1 MCAERNVTEKF
12 GIAKQN
18 KDVLFNMAAFLID
31 SHCHLTNSG
40 LVERLDQV
48 LQNARQAGVS
58 RCIAIGTN
66 PADHQVLRQV
76 CTQFP
81 EVSAVFGIHPEHA
94 HEVSGD
100 YLSPLK
106 DHLKQC
112 PRTVAVGECGLDY
125 FRNTNPPELQK
136 KIFEEHIALAR
147 ELNLP
152 LVLHIR
158 EAHADAQAIMK
169 HHPDIRYVVHCF
181 TGKPDECRI
190 WIDMGAYI
198 GITGIV
204 TYKNAPD
211 VRADALMVPAD
222 RLLVETDSPY
232 LSPEP
237 VRKIR
242 MNEPAHTAHTARF
255 VAELRGVSF
264 ESLCE
269 QTTAN
274 AVRLFGPRIID

>member
-1 MCAERNVTEKF
+1 MN
-12 GIAKQN
+12 
-18 KDVLFNMAAFLID
+18 LPFLVD
-31 SHCHLTNSG
+31 THCHLTSEG
-40 LVERLDQV
+40 LVNRLPDV
-48 LQNARQAGVS
+48 LANAKSAGVN

-66 PADHQVLRQV
+66 PADHETLRRT
-76 CTQFP
+76 CGQFP
-81 EVSAVFGIHPEHA
+81 EISAVFGIHPEHA
-94 HEVSGD
+94 HEVPED
-100 YLSPLK
+100 YLPALK
-106 DHLKQC
+106 EHLINC

-136 KIFEEHIALAR
+136 KVFEQHIALAR

-158 EAHADAQAIMK
+158 DAHADAIEIMK
-169 HHPDIRYVVHCF
+169 RHTDMRYVVHCF
-181 TGKPDECRI
+181 TGKPDECRA
-190 WIDMGAYI
+190 WIDLGAYV

-211 VRADALMVPAD
+211 VRADALMIPAD
-222 RLLVETDSPY
+222 RLLVETDAPY

-242 MNEPAHTAHTARF
+242 INEPAHTAHTARF
-255 VAELRGVSF
+255 VAQLRGVSF
-264 ESLCE
+264 EAMCE

-274 AVRLFGPRIID
+274 AVRLFGPKIID